1 MGTGSQG
8 ATQAKELLV
17 IDGCNRRGVSVF
29 LIGPSGCLCSSG
41 WLHTHAHMGNTRL
54 VIKKSGGGEMKL
66 GAGCAGD
73 PGAIEGCGEYEQNT
87 LDRCIKFPTN
97 KKGYLKLMPS
107 SFP

>member
-1 MGTGSQG
+1 MA
-8 ATQAKELLV
+8 ATAGEYLSSLLALLV
-17 IDGCNRRGVSVF
+17 ACVPVDGST
-29 LIGPSGCLCSSG
+29 LMHTWETLG
-41 WLHTHAHMGNTRL
+41 WLL
-54 VIKKSGGGEMKL
+54 KKGGREMKL